1 MKFTYPGQRPKI
13 LSLFDYSRSLGQA
26 SRTNANILTVLFR
39 IALIQKTIFNLYF
52 HWLSLIRRF
61 FSWAVSQKLKPGPN
75 QIADL
80 VAINIQRGRDHGL
93 PAFGDFNSHFD
104 VNNFT
109 IPADL
114 ENMLKG
120 LYGSDLSKVDLYVG
134 GLLLENPTYGS
145 HVGPTFSHI
154 LAEGFR

>member
-1 MKFTYPGQRPKI
+1 M
-13 LSLFDYSRSLGQA
+13 
-26 SRTNANILTVLFR
+26 
-39 IALIQKTIFNLYF
+39 
-52 HWLSLIRRF
+52 
-61 FSWAVSQKLKPGPN
+61 AVSQKLNPGPN

-93 PAFGDFNSHFD
+93 PAFSDFNRHFD

-114 ENMLKG
+114 ENMLKE

-154 LAEGFR
+154 LAEGFG